1 MSKHSETI
9 CWGII
14 EELHRGVTYLNGR
27 GAYSNKPL
35 DVLLTAVRRNQ
46 VPQLEE
52 LVYEIDPRAF
62 IIVTDARRVIG
73 KGFTSLEEELA
84 GMKEITGGSMPNVP
98 APDERS
104 RSGSPGRLDDPGVE

>member
-1 MSKHSETI
+1 MSKQAETI

-27 GAYSNKPL
+27 GAYSNKPV

-46 VPQLEE
+46 LPQLEE
-52 LVYEIDPRAF
+52 LVYQLDPAAF

-73 KGFTSLEEELA
+73 KGFASLEEELA
-84 GMKEITGGSMPNVP
+84 GIKEVTCTEMPKAPASTGK
-98 APDERS
+98 
-104 RSGSPGRLDDPGVE
+104 